1 MKKIIIIS
9 CLLILIASTYIIS
22 LQITLKNDY
31 YSTYNF
37 LLTKFTKKKTKIDIM
52 SFYLDILKSDKHFL
66 DKKEN
71 QTPVI
76 SYVLKKPTIYIYQ
89 THTNEEYKENE
100 LIQVGVKTAS
110 YLLNDEL
117 QKLGLLSFVE
127 PENTISILTKR
138 NLLYKDSYKISRELM
153 EKRYLENPSLEYFID
168 IHRDSVKKSITT
180 ATINDKK
187 YAKVMFLLG
196 LENKNY
202 LENKKVI
209 TKLNDYINK
218 NYPGLSRGIY
228 EKKGVGVNGIYN
240 QDFSP
245 NCLLIEVG
253 GYENNLEEV
262 NNTIK
267 VLAEVI
273 HYSTRNN

>member
-76 SYVLKKPTIYIYQ
+76 SYALKKPTIYIYQ

-138 NLLYKDSYKISRELM
+138 NLLYK
-153 EKRYLENPSLEYFID
+153 
-168 IHRDSVKKSITT
+168 
-180 ATINDKK
+180 

-228 EKKGVGVNGIYN
+228 EKKGAGVNGIYN

>member
-76 SYVLKKPTIYIYQ
+76 SYALKKPTIYIYQ

-228 EKKGVGVNGIYN
+228 EKKGAGVNGIYN

>member
-76 SYVLKKPTIYIYQ
+76 SYALKKPTIYIYQ

-180 ATINDKK
+180 ATINEKK

-228 EKKGVGVNGIYN
+228 EKKGAGVNGIYN